1 MIYLIN
7 REFNDEKQKFWNF
20 FLMTILVDFWG
31 KIYRLFSMEDKEV
44 DLPVFIEYLLNSWSI
59 KTLKQI

>member
-20 FLMTILVDFWG
+20 FLMTIVVDFWG

-44 DLPVFIEYLLNSWSI
+44 DLPVFIEYLLSSWSI